1 MERVNSKMNE
11 QLNHRRPWIN
21 MNVNAYLLIKHYI
34 SMNEIIASLS

>member
-11 QLNHRRPWIN
+11 QLNHRR